1 VKKVVNSFL
10 IIYYV
15 INDADYI
22 EMAKNP
28 SLMLAT
34 FFVLIM
40 FNSQLQMKNVSS
52 LSKIC
57 FKIFSIIYLKQ
68 I

>member
-1 VKKVVNSFL
+1 MKKVVNSFL